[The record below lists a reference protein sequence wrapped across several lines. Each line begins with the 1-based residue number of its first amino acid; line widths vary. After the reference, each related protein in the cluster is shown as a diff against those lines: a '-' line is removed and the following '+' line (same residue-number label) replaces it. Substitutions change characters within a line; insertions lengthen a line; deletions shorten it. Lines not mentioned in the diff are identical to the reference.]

1 MTKAREVE
9 EESCCARTTSARR
22 VARAASG
29 VAGGHS
35 AAGPPLSE
43 GNRLMPSARR
53 FPPPWS
59 VEETDACFIVR
70 DANGQALAYVYLEE
84 GARSALGGQ
93 ILLTREE
100 ARRIAANIAKLP
112 EVLRKVLS
120 AARACVYSITL
131 SARARKD
138 SGMVSP
144 SALAVFRLT
153 TRSNL
158 VGCSTGRSSGL
169 MPRGTLTITRANCR

>member
-1 MTKAREVE
+1 
-9 EESCCARTTSARR
+9 
-22 VARAASG
+22 
-29 VAGGHS
+29 
-35 AAGPPLSE
+35 
-43 GNRLMPSARR
+43 MPEHR

-59 VEETDACFIVR
+59 VDEADSKLDRRCFIVR
-70 DANGQALAYVYLEE
+70 DANRQALAYVYFE
-84 GARSALGGQ
+84 GELDRRSVAH
-93 ILLTREE
+93 LLTRGE

-112 EVLRKVLS
+112 ELLRKVLS
-120 AARACVYSITL
+120 AAPACVYSITL

-169 MPRGTLTITRANCR
+169 MPRIIAQP